1 MFLIIL
7 LRIGR
12 SLLIILCCF
21 EYNGPEGYM
30 AFSPKVTPENFKV
43 PFTAAQ
49 GWGTFSQVVERRKQT
64 ESVKVVYG
72 KLELKVLF

>member
-1 MFLIIL
+1 
-7 LRIGR
+7 
-12 SLLIILCCF
+12 
-21 EYNGPEGYM
+21 M
-30 AFSPKVTPENFKV
+30 AFSPKVTPENFKA